1 VILAGA
7 TLRYSTPTV
16 APEQMAQTT
25 FGERLH
31 PPSGATSWHKMVLHK
46 KWPSI
51 QAGGL
56 GEIWYDD
63 VPQTL
68 TDGMTRIHMRTLKA
82 GYSARVHQDIC
93 TAVMP
98 SAVLLSFT
106 LTGFA
111 AGGRT
116 SQWTTESAT

>member
-1 VILAGA
+1 VILARA

-25 FGERLH
+25 FGVRLH
-31 PPSGATSWHKMVLHK
+31 PPSRATSWHKMVIHK

-63 VPQTL
+63 VPAN
-68 TDGMTRIHMRTLKA
+68 TDGWHDAHSHAHLEGGLLGPRA
-82 GYSARVHQDIC
+82 SGYIYRSDAIGG
-93 TAVMP
+93 TAVIYIDGLR
-98 SAVLLSFT
+98 S
-106 LTGFA
+106 G
-111 AGGRT
+111 
-116 SQWTTESAT
+116 WTHESVDN